1 MSKRVRLC
9 RAEDIPD
16 FCAQGFIPNRH
27 GFDTLFV
34 VRQGRYFYA
43 YADVCPHYGDTSL
56 PWKKDEYLDAAGENI
71 VCAAH
76 GALFNIRSGLCTS
89 GPCKGESLRPIPV
102 IHESDDFLWV
112 ALEDLEQ

>member
-9 RAEDIPD
+9 RAVDIPD
-16 FCAQGFIPNRH
+16 YCAQGFDPNRR

-89 GPCKGESLRPIPV
+89 GPCKGESLRPISV
-102 IHESDDFLWV
+102 IRESDDSLWV
-112 ALEDLEQ
+112 AQEDLEQ